1 VTRATVGRLR
11 IGVLAV
17 VCLVVDTTFG
27 ADLRLSGVG
36 PDLMLLLA
44 ICAGM
49 TGGAEAGA
57 LVGFA
62 VGLLADLSLTTTPL
76 GLSALSWCLV
86 GWGVG
91 TLRARVSLDARSALP
106 LVALVATLG
115 GVIVFLVVGDLVGE
129 SQLSGLSHGYLV
141 RVALIE
147 SLWNALLA
155 IPVGFVYER
164 AARATA
170 GASALLRP
178 DAPRAARPSPSGA
191 R

>member
-1 VTRATVGRLR
+1 M
-11 IGVLAV
+11 AV
-17 VCLVVDTTFG
+17 VALVVETALG
-27 ADLRLSGVG
+27 ADLRLMGVG

-62 VGLLADLSLTTTPL
+62 VGLLSDISLATTPL

-86 GWGVG
+86 GWSVG
-91 TLRARVSLDARSALP
+91 MLRSNVTLGNRSALP
-106 LVALVATLG
+106 VVAFAATLG
-115 GVIVFLVVGDLVGE
+115 GIAIFLVVGDLVGQ
-129 SQLSGLSHGYLV
+129 SQLSGLRHAYLL
-141 RVALIE
+141 RVGVIE

-164 AARATA
+164 AGRGSA
-170 GASALLRP
+170 GAEALRRT
-178 DAPRAARPSPSGA
+178 DSPA
-191 R
+191 DR